1 MKYCSLVSLCTC
13 ISLIF
18 YVQAMEKS
26 TGLLESLTP
35 PEQVVKELA
44 EQQKKGP
51 QALVYTLLNCQSLLY
66 LQELVMQK
74 TKENLKLLDEIK
86 HYEEEI
92 SQSPYY
98 KHTKETGKY
107 SLLLE
112 YTRNNQ
118 EMLAIYFKLIT
129 LLHSYGLSLANMP
142 EEKLQEVSR
151 SLEAMEKMGSND
163 FAKAVLLDIQKTRA
177 DRKMTEAYD
186 IIKAFL
192 DQYEFSHIPK
202 DACSQY
208 CRSLEEIHK
217 VTSAFRTILIDTEGE
232 PSDEDYDRFNEKR
245 KQLLAT
251 YFKDGIREACYQLY
265 KAVKQKINPLA
276 LVLKRRGTTIS
287 RVSTVTQ
294 EPLPYA
300 LYSEQVESKQ
310 EQKSTPKQKPKPK
323 SKAKKKGKTKQK
335 PKKKIKYK
343 SPEVATE
350 KKVISST
357 SSTQSGKQLGVK
369 FKEPISQEASS
380 KVLPSTSKVFP
391 DGSFIDNQKS
401 DPFITYVVDPKNQV
415 VLGIY
420 DAHKVGIEIPVI
432 KGYSKTIG
440 AWRQDPQKMVENL
453 KSQYRA
459 TGESVHNFAL
469 AVDSLIPT
477 LGSLSVIPRSIFY
490 NPATDWCITMAGF
503 VKPNSGGDVKYCLFV
518 YLVSKKTGIC
528 FHRNIEFRD
537 GKQLYEG
544 YRQKGYFEVEFPEL
558 GAKQQ

>member
-1 MKYCSLVSLCTC
+1 MNTHSEYCPSFKGTRLFYAVKWGFFCNNVDFCWVDQLLIKNHRLCLLSLKGSVMKYCSLVSLCTS
-13 ISLIF
+13 IALIF
-18 YVQAMEKS
+18 SVQAMEKS
-26 TGLLESLTP
+26 TSLLESLTP

-112 YTRNNQ
+112 YPRNNQ

-142 EEKLQEVSR
+142 EEKLQEASR

-192 DQYEFSHIPK
+192 EQYEFSHIPK

-208 CRSLEEIHK
+208 YRSLEEMHK

-232 PSDEDYDRFNEKR
+232 PSDEDYDRFNEQR
-245 KQLLAT
+245 KQIVAA

-265 KAVKQKINPLA
+265 QIAKQKINQLA
-276 LVLKRRGTTIS
+276 LVLKRRGTDNQSSIYCDTRAITIRTIFRTS
-287 RVSTVTQ
+287 GIKTRTKIYT
-294 EPLPYA
+294 
-300 LYSEQVESKQ
+300 
-310 EQKSTPKQKPKPK
+310 
-323 SKAKKKGKTKQK
+323 KAKTK
-335 PKKKIKYK
+335 I
-343 SPEVATE
+343 
-350 KKVISST
+350 
-357 SSTQSGKQLGVK
+357 
-369 FKEPISQEASS
+369 
-380 KVLPSTSKVFP
+380 
-391 DGSFIDNQKS
+391 
-401 DPFITYVVDPKNQV
+401 
-415 VLGIY
+415 
-420 DAHKVGIEIPVI
+420 
-432 KGYSKTIG
+432 
-440 AWRQDPQKMVENL
+440 
-453 KSQYRA
+453 
-459 TGESVHNFAL
+459 
-469 AVDSLIPT
+469 
-477 LGSLSVIPRSIFY
+477 
-490 NPATDWCITMAGF
+490 
-503 VKPNSGGDVKYCLFV
+503 
-518 YLVSKKTGIC
+518 
-528 FHRNIEFRD
+528 
-537 GKQLYEG
+537 
-544 YRQKGYFEVEFPEL
+544 
-558 GAKQQ
+558 